1 MFGCVTYAH
10 IPKEER
16 KKLDSKA
23 KLCILLGY
31 GTNVKGYRLYCLQE
45 RRIIYSRH
53 VIFDE
58 TEYGLEKEQVEN
70 KSEADKLVEIDLPD
84 DECEIS
90 QNIQEKVHQV
100 EGESSNEVTRDE
112 STETNS
118 GLRRSNHERQTEL
131 LWGVGQ
137 FYSDQRTVS
146 QTLYF

>member
-1 MFGCVTYAH
+1 MTYAH
-10 IPKEER
+10 IPKER

-31 GTNVKGYRLYCLQE
+31 GTNIKGYRLYYLQE

-90 QNIQEKVHQV
+90 QNIQEVVDQV

-118 GLRRSNHERQTEL
+118 GLRHSNCERQTEL

-146 QTLYF
+146 QTPYF